1 MPSRRI
7 GPRRT
12 FVRGCFS
19 ACGWLAVWR
28 MGLRGS
34 ALSIPVREKREAG
47 KQRGVLG
54 CRDMRR
60 EGRVLPSGRIG
71 SRPAPAGGRFSRRRS
86 VCDFAGG
93 GRCGARSRPRWGKAG
108 EGPACGL
115 AGGNCGEAPLPSPT
129 GERGR
134 MAEDRGPQTA
144 PRRRG
149 RERDCLIGSSHRPT
163 PASGSSSSPAAALWP
178 TAAPGAGG
186 RAGRC
191 AKKRL

>member
-1 MPSRRI
+1 
-7 GPRRT
+7 
-12 FVRGCFS
+12 
-19 ACGWLAVWR
+19 
-28 MGLRGS
+28 MGEGQTAG
-34 ALSIPVREKREAG
+34 ALD
-47 KQRGVLG
+47 

-60 EGRVLPSGRIG
+60 EGRVLPSGHIG
-71 SRPAPAGGRFSRRRS
+71 SARPPADGCFSLPAAGLRFGRRRVEHIGPRPASAGGRSSRRRS
-86 VCDFAGG
+86 VCDLAGG
-93 GRCGARSRPRWGKAG
+93 GRCGMRSRPRRGKAG
-108 EGPACGL
+108 EGPVWRVGAT
-115 AGGNCGEAPLPSPT
+115 GEHPLPPQRGNAGEWQRT
-129 GERGR
+129 G
-134 MAEDRGPQTA
+134 GPQTA